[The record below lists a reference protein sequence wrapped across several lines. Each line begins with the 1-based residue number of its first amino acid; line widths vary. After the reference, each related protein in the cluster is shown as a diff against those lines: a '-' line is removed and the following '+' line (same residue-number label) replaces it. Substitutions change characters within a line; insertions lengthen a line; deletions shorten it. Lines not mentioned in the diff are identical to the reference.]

1 MNNENIKEMIGNVL
15 GGVTEDGSEY
25 NSRVRE
31 MDSKGVTDK
40 VINKLK
46 ENDELQT
53 VLDMVETYQND
64 DDNITGEEREILYER
79 TDEVVYSALRELYP
93 YVEEITNSF
102 DGWSYGVFSQYLKT
116 LWFWGLTNLT
126 LYGKIYIIKRR
137 GKQNDRNSLCSKY

>member
-1 MNNENIKEMIGNVL
+1 MNNTEIKKIIGDVL

-25 NSRVRE
+25 SSRVRS
-31 MDSKGVTDK
+31 MNDKGVTDK

-53 VLDMVETYQND
+53 VLDMVEIYQNED
-64 DDNITGEEREILYER
+64 DDITGEVREILYER
-79 TDEVVYSALRELYP
+79 TDELVYGALRELYP

-116 LWFWGLTNLT
+116 L
-126 LYGKIYIIKRR
+126 
-137 GKQNDRNSLCSKY
+137 

>member
-1 MNNENIKEMIGNVL
+1 MTYEEMTTKIGDVL

-31 MDSKGVTDK
+31 MDNKGVTDK

-46 ENDELQT
+46 EHDELQN
-53 VLDMVETYQND
+53 VLDMVKTYQDD

-93 YVEEITNSF
+93 YVEKITNSF
-102 DGWSYGVFSQYLKT
+102 DGWCYGVFSQYLKT
-116 LWFWGLTNLT
+116 L
-126 LYGKIYIIKRR
+126 
-137 GKQNDRNSLCSKY
+137 

>member
-1 MNNENIKEMIGNVL
+1 MNSENIKKMIGDVL

-31 MDSKGVTDK
+31 MDNKGVTDK

-46 ENDELQT
+46 EHDELQT
-53 VLDMVETYQND
+53 VLDMVKTYQDD

-79 TDEVVYSALRELYP
+79 TDEIVYGALRELYP

-116 LWFWGLTNLT
+116 L
-126 LYGKIYIIKRR
+126 
-137 GKQNDRNSLCSKY
+137 